1 MLDVHAKFDEY
12 EIPYDTI
19 WLDIEYTDEKKYF
32 TWNKENFAT
41 PEKMLGNWI
50 EQGEIWLQL
59 SIHTLKLGTMSAMR
73 SSKGIDNERFQQ
85 QYLLWTL
92 LAGESVWIDTLNP
105 NSQSFWDKNINS
117 L

>member
-32 TWNKENFAT
+32 TWHKENFAT
-41 PEKMLGNWI
+41 PEKMLRELDRTGRNL
-50 EQGEIWLQL
+50 LQL

-92 LAGESVWIDTLNP
+92 LARRVGLIDT
-105 NSQSFWDKNINS
+105 
-117 L
+117 